1 MNIVINILLTLTG
14 LAYPLIWLWA
24 TEYNEWLNIL
34 PLIMAVLWGLKGLQ
48 AVEFQKKF
56 AYTMAMLLGLVWL
69 TRTNALMYWYPVI
82 INGVMLVLFGSSL
95 WAKQTFVERL
105 ARITEPDLPEAG
117 VRYTRKVTRLWC
129 GVFVFN
135 IVITSALIFFGQLE
149 WWAIYSGVISYVI
162 LALVMTA
169 EWIVRQFVMR
179 KY

>member
-1 MNIVINILLTLTG
+1 MNTVINILLTLTG

-34 PLIMAVLWGLKGLQ
+34 PLIMAVLWGVKGLQ

-69 TRTNALMYWYPVI
+69 TRTNTLMYWYPVI